1 MLRRTMSDP
10 SDTGHP
16 GALRVLK
23 LLLAVA
29 VVATGAVFSIARF
42 GDPRF
47 MPDGVYRLAQGLKNP
62 RIRPEVP
69 VAWTRLCQAWAGWL
83 GFLEREAPRLLSTE
97 ALWGDDDPLR
107 SALQEFTGSCRQW
120 HPYSVVPGSSGA
132 DLGTLA
138 LSPPATVLAELQI
151 PAVASR
157 VSDTGVRLQRLA
169 IRLETWDR
177 WKELRALHRALAAR
191 GLRETAA
198 RMAERLPASPG
209 SPGYRLNLT
218 RTVKHL
224 DDLARDRDGL
234 LLLATRWK
242 EYLALAAGLEKAK
255 DPALQAL
262 PATRLG
268 QLRDQP
274 TLRDFATSLEA
285 PIAEMRQAL
294 DRAK

>member
-83 GFLEREAPRLLSTE
+83 GNLEREGPWLLE
-97 ALWGDDDPLR
+97 REQLWGLQDPLR
-107 SALQEFTGSCRQW
+107 AELSQFYVHARELHPAAIISAAANT
-120 HPYSVVPGSSGA
+120 

-138 LSPPATVLAELQI
+138 TNPPAEVVSALQEPRRMAVVAEAGQWILK
-151 PAVASR
+151 
-157 VSDTGVRLQRLA
+157 
-169 IRLETWDR
+169 LEIQLER
-177 WKELRALHRALAAR
+177 WPRWAELRALQQSYADR
-191 GLRETAA
+191 GYQQIAGELS
-198 RMAERLPASPG
+198 RLLPPAPG
-209 SPGYRLNLT
+209 SAGYVFDPERSVRYLN
-218 RTVKHL
+218 
-224 DDLARDRDGL
+224 DLARDRDGL
-234 LLLATRWK
+234 LQLATRWR
-242 EYLALAAGLEKAK
+242 EYRQLAAELEKSE
-255 DPALQAL
+255 DPEVRRV
-262 PATRLG
+262 PAVLLG

-274 TLRDFATSLEA
+274 TLRDFAAALEA